1 MAKYASKRKAPEV
14 EVNEEKKTPA
24 NANASLDFQ
33 ESMKN
38 VLMSDLYMSADGVDE
53 LLNLASEN

>member
-1 MAKYASKRKAPEV
+1 MAKYTNKRKAPEV
-14 EVNEEKKTPA
+14 EVNKEKKTPA
-24 NANASLDFQ
+24 NTNAILDFQ

-38 VLMSDLYMSADGVDE
+38 VLMADLCMSADDVDE